1 MVANRTR
8 GQGKLDFVRRILEQ
22 DRDANEKIVNQA
34 WQEAG
39 NEGKISRSAVG
50 KVRAL
55 MGLTSGKHAPRKK
68 AEAEAGTAK
77 RTRTQ
82 PKAAKP
88 RDESPALGNGTAT
101 PTARSHAQP
110 AESSDLPATSEVRA
124 GVLDELE
131 SDLDRVLFRVM
142 SIGNMPEVE
151 RLIRH
156 CRRIVIRGGGDQG

>member
-1 MVANRTR
+1 MATNRTGR
-8 GQGKLDFVRRILEQ
+8 QGKLDFVRKILEQ
-22 DRDANEKIVNQA
+22 NRDANEKIVNQA

-55 MGLTSGKHAPRKK
+55 MGLTSGKRAPRKK
-68 AEAEAGTAK
+68 AEAAAGTAK
-77 RTRTQ
+77 KTHTRS
-82 PKAAKP
+82 KAAKP
-88 RDESPALGNGTAT
+88 RDESPVLGNGTAAS
-101 PTARSHAQP
+101 TAKSHAQP
-110 AESSDLPATSEVRA
+110 AETSELPATSEVRA
-124 GVLDELE
+124 GVFDELE

-156 CRRIVIRGGGDQG
+156 CRRIVIRGSGDQG

>member
-1 MVANRTR
+1 MTANRIR
-8 GQGKLDFVRRILEQ
+8 GQGKLDFVRKILEQ
-22 DRDANEKIVNQA
+22 NRDANEKIVNQA

-55 MGLTSGKHAPRKK
+55 MGLTSERRTTRK
-68 AEAEAGTAK
+68 EAETATGRAK
-77 RTRTQ
+77 MTRSRA
-82 PKAAKP
+82 KAAKS
-88 RDESPALGNGTAT
+88 RDEAPASGNGAAASTAV
-101 PTARSHAQP
+101 SHEQP
-110 AESSDLPATSEVRA
+110 AESSDLTATSEVRA

-151 RLIRH
+151 RLIRY